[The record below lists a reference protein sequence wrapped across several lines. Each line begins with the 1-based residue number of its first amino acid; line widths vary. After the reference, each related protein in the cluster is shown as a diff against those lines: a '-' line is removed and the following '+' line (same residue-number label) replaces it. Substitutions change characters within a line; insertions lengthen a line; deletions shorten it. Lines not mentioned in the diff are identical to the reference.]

1 MARRNNFKNIEEF
14 KSGMKKI
21 DDIRNENI
29 LEIFPELAEL
39 YEKN

>member
-1 MARRNNFKNIEEF
+1 MRRDNFKNIEEF

-29 LEIFPELAEL
+29 LETFPELADL